1 VSVVATEDLLLT
13 AELLDPA
20 HPVPEAAAA
29 NQPGALVGRPAWLH
43 QLHASA
49 QIDEI
54 RPIVRVTV
62 ARPLQLVLKE
72 SFQVFEDLMKRVE
85 LVDLKS

>member
-1 VSVVATEDLLLT
+1 VAAEDLLLA

-20 HPVPEAAAA
+20 HLPEAAAA
-29 NQPGALVGRPAWLH
+29 NQPGALVGRLAWLH
-43 QLHASA
+43 QLYASA

-54 RPIVRVTV
+54 RPIVRVAV

-72 SFQVFEDLMKRVE
+72 SFQLLEDLMKRVE